1 MRAAIA
7 LLVLVLLAPVH
18 AVEWRSE
25 EFNCSANL
33 PGSPGWLGIEVPP
46 IPGITVLVA
55 IRHPARQALFGIN
68 VLDRLPGANLNDPP
82 VRQAI
87 ENLLRQFAYQ
97 FVGHSTVRIGAFD
110 WLQYPVRA
118 GSGPQQVSGVIRFTS
133 ANGQIFG
140 LTLLRGGGQDA
151 SQDAELQQTAASFR
165 VGPVDA
171 APAVAVATPPR
182 PPGKA
187 PAPALTAFPSGQP
200 GGKKATEADASA
212 EPESG
217 YGRWIVPGGLG
228 LIFLIVLMKIIG
240 GSGAKGGK
248 KLR

>member
-7 LLVLVLLAPVH
+7 FLVLAILAPVH

-25 EFNCSANL
+25 EFRCSANL
-33 PGSPGWLGIEVPP
+33 PSSPGWLGIETPP

-55 IRHPARQALFGIN
+55 IRHPSRQALFGIN
-68 VLDRLPGANLNDPP
+68 VVEQLPGANLTDPA

-87 ENLLRQFAYQ
+87 EKLLRQFAYQ
-97 FVGHSTVRIGAFD
+97 FVGYSTVKLGGFD

-140 LTLLRGGGQDA
+140 VTLLRGGGQDA

-165 VGPVDA
+165 VAPAEA
-171 APAVAVATPPR
+171 ASAVAVATPP
-182 PPGKA
+182 PP
-187 PAPALTAFPSGQP
+187 PIQAPALSPMPSGRP
-200 GGKKATEADASA
+200 IEKKSPAVAEASA
-212 EPESG
+212 ETESG
-217 YGRWIVPGGLG
+217 YRRYIFPGAVG
-228 LIFLIVLMKIIG
+228 LIVLLVLMKIIG
-240 GSGAKGGK
+240 GSGAKTGK
-248 KLR
+248 KKP